1 MPEKTMGKRLSDELL
16 AGLNDFISS
25 LMGLHFTESRLD
37 DLERGIGLAAKD
49 FGFESDTEFIDWLRS
64 APLKKDHIERLAF
77 HLTVGETYFFRDSS
91 SIAAL
96 EQKIL
101 PELIESR
108 QVSKRIRV
116 WSAGCSTGE
125 EAYSIAILLSRLIP
139 GIESWNVSILATDI
153 NARALKKASEGVYTS
168 WSFRDTPEWLR
179 DRYFRRV
186 AEGAYRIDPAIQKM
200 VSFGYLN
207 LAEDIYPSL
216 LNNTNG
222 VDIIFCRNVIMY
234 FSEGVARSVVKGLR
248 NSLVDDGWLLVSPAE
263 AVRAVTGLFTPVS
276 IGEAI
281 FYRKSGG
288 VQEPLRIFP
297 ETSVVQPLTGPL
309 PQVEKPAAP
318 HLPEPEEE
326 AQAHAAPDASRRDFL
341 AEAEVFFSQGLYGE
355 AASLLES
362 ISDEDRGEDGQLL
375 LSRAYANMGRL
386 EEASS
391 WCERAQAKDA
401 LNRGAYILLAT
412 IRQEQARGEEAIKNL
427 KKALYLDQDSVIAH
441 FMLGKLLFSSGGAHE
456 QALRHIRTAHKLL
469 ELLGDDDLLPE
480 SDGMMAGRLK
490 EIIASMLK
498 GPTDG

>member
-1 MPEKTMGKRLSDELL
+1 MDKRLSGELL
-16 AGLNDFISS
+16 AGLNDLIASR
-25 LMGLHFTESRLD
+25 MGLHFTESRLG

-49 FGFESDTEFIDWLRS
+49 FGFESEAAFVDWLRKT
-64 APLKKDHIERLAF
+64 PLKKEHIERLAF

-91 SIAAL
+91 SIDAL

-101 PELIESR
+101 PELVESR

-153 NARALKKASEGVYTS
+153 NAKALKKASEGVYTA

-179 DRYFRRV
+179 DRYFRR
-186 AEGAYRIDPAIQKM
+186 AGDGAYGIDPAIQKM
-200 VSFGYLN
+200 VSFAYLN

-234 FSEGVARSVVKGLR
+234 FSERVARSVVKGLN

-263 AVRAVTGLFTPVS
+263 AVRAVTGLFAPVN
-276 IGEAI
+276 INGAI

-288 VQEPLRIFP
+288 VQEPVR
-297 ETSVVQPLTGPL
+297 PL
-309 PQVEKPAAP
+309 PEFRASEPWIEAQPENAAP
-318 HLPEPEEE
+318 LPMPGPGPEEE
-326 AQAHAAPDASRRDFL
+326 ARAAVVPDAGVPDFL
-341 AEAEVFFSQGLYGE
+341 TEASAFFSQGLYNE

-362 ISDEDRGEDGQLL
+362 IPDEDRGEDGPLL
-375 LSRAYANMGRL
+375 LARSYANMGRL
-386 EEASS
+386 EEASM
-391 WCERAQAKDA
+391 WCESAQAKDA
-401 LNRGAYILLAT
+401 LNKAAYMLLAT
-412 IRQEQARGEEAIKNL
+412 IRQEQARGEEAVKNL
-427 KKALYLDQDSVIAH
+427 KKALYLDQDFVVAH
-441 FMLGKLLFSSGGAHE
+441 FMLGKLLLAGGGTRE

-469 ELLGDDDLLPE
+469 EPKDDDELLPE

-490 EIIASMLK
+490 EIIASMLE
-498 GPTDG
+498 GPADG